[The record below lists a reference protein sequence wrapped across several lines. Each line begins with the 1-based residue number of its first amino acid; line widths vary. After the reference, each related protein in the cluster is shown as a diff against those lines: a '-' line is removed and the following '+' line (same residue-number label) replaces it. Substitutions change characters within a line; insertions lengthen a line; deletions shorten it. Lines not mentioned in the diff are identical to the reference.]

1 MATKFLLK
9 RFWRVMRLVLSITL
23 VIEKHSYEKLNRLK
37 EDMQNLVDESEMIEK
52 KLATQFDNEKN
63 LKNYFE
69 KKLNENLGLQNKLR
83 LSYVNN
89 LKLTLKNEEYS
100 KKVLDYEKSLNKLLE
115 LLKVQRGTDFS
126 QN

>member
-1 MATKFLLK
+1 
-9 RFWRVMRLVLSITL
+9 MRLVLSITL